1 MFILR
6 LELGLGVDYLD
17 HELPMAHY
25 YSQEGCAYISCWHCM
40 DFLYGWCVPFTLFY
54 FLSNFSY
61 FFPFRFLPDLT
72 LISLFFANCVSF
84 PWFRVF
90 FSESLFFV
98 FYFSFIRACL
108 IVSFIW
114 LVIFLHAPIGTLAK
128 AEWLLGCHSNASFR
142 PAAYA

>member
-61 FFPFRFLPDLT
+61 FFSFSVSSRFNIDFFILCELCIFPLVSCFFFRI
-72 LISLFFANCVSF
+72 LILCLLFFIYSCMSD
-84 PWFRVF
+84 
-90 FSESLFFV
+90 
-98 FYFSFIRACL
+98 CL
-108 IVSFIW
+108 IHLVSDFPPRTYW
-114 LVIFLHAPIGTLAK
+114 HTG
-128 AEWLLGCHSNASFR
+128 
-142 PAAYA
+142 

>member
-40 DFLYGWCVPFTLFY
+40 DFLYGWCVHFTLFP
-54 FLSNFSY
+54 FQ
-61 FFPFRFLPDLT
+61 FF
-72 LISLFFANCVSF
+72 LFFSFSVSSRFNIDFFILCELCIF
-84 PWFRVF
+84 PLVSCF

-108 IVSFIW
+108 IVSFI
-114 LVIFLHAPIGTLAK
+114 LLMIFLHAPIGTLAK
-128 AEWLLGCHSNASFR
+128 AEWLLRCHSNASFR